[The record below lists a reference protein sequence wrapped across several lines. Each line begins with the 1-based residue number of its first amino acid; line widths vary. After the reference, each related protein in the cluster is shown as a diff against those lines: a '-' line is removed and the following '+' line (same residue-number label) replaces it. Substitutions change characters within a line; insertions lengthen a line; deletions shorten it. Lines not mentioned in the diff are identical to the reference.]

1 MEKPLVS
8 HKDIEDRFI
17 YGDLILTKDEAWRKG
32 ALFVRDIYEEDR
44 RKLLSRIEE
53 LEREERDRKSNS
65 IGAVISRTKKALSEI
80 LPAMEELQ
88 KALNE
93 RIERQNHIK

>member
-1 MEKPLVS
+1 MKLLVS
-8 HKDIEDRFI
+8 NQEIEDKFL

-32 ALFVRDIYEEDR
+32 ALFVRGIYEEDR

-53 LEREERDRKSNS
+53 LEREERDRKSDS
-65 IGAVISRTKKALSEI
+65 IGAVVSRTKKALSEI

-88 KALNE
+88 KALDE
-93 RIERQNHIK
+93 RIGRQDHIK